1 VELVRALPSSPAS
14 RRLRRLVGVGTCAL
28 VLALTGGCGLLD
40 ASADPAPSSPESS
53 SPTASPG
60 ATASATPTTAA
71 TDSAAAADLAGSADD
86 RPASLAVSVT
96 AAEPGVPPVTTVD
109 GPLAAEC
116 QLDPAATEYV
126 TLGIRFTDPSPVT
139 KQRGDSSN
147 LRLDVT
153 TVGGSDVGVVVDTF
167 NATSY
172 CHGTALPAQSE
183 LQSQNLTDEHQ
194 TMTVYVVARTTPA
207 DPDPLSAVTVQL
219 RNLRH
224 HPDGIDAR
232 DWTWNVRKVTA
243 GSACPDAPNSL
254 CVPLG

>member
-1 VELVRALPSSPAS
+1 MRALPSSPAS
-14 RRLRRLVGVGTCAL
+14 RRLRRLVGVGTCA
-28 VLALTGGCGLLD
+28 VVVALTGGCGFLD
-40 ASADPAPSSPESS
+40 ALADPAPSSGSA
-53 SPTASPG
+53 TASSG
-60 ATASATPTTAA
+60 ATASATPAAA
-71 TDSAAAADLAGSADD
+71 TPDSAAAADLAGSADD
-86 RPASLAVSVT
+86 RPASLAVSVWT
-96 AAEPGVPPVTTVD
+96 APEQGVPPVATVA
-109 GPLAAEC
+109 GPLAWAEC

-153 TVGGSDVGVVVDTF
+153 TVGGSHVGVVVDTV

-172 CHGTALPAQSE
+172 CHGTALPAQSD

-224 HPDGIDAR
+224 HPGRHRRPGLD
-232 DWTWNVRKVTA
+232 
-243 GSACPDAPNSL
+243 
-254 CVPLG
+254 LGRP